1 MVNTMKKL
9 SIILIAVLGV
19 FAFSSCEGFLDMK
32 PTNQLESSE
41 AIKTAA
47 DAEVF
52 MAGVMTR
59 LSSSNLYGVNLFLY
73 GDTKGGDLTI
83 FSQGRGSDGLY
94 SFNHEPSSGAWSGFW
109 TTSYNLILQ
118 LNNLLSN
125 IEKLEAD
132 PNNSEDFGN
141 MKGQAYT
148 IRALAYFN
156 LVRIYGLPY
165 TQYNPSSDYGVPN
178 ILEILDASAQPGRAT
193 VAENYA
199 QIIKDLEEGAKT
211 ITKTVSTSTNGYPT
225 YWANRAIA
233 ARVYQTM
240 GKNAEALAAAEEVI
254 NSGKFNLYSN
264 DEWVDSWSKQF
275 GKESIFELYM
285 LVNENALTTGSIG
298 AYYSRIHHYSSKVG
312 GYFAASD
319 YWLERMNQDPDD
331 IRWGVM
337 AYDENSESY
346 DKNEFAGKGDRLG
359 CSYKYF
365 GGVDMP
371 GDGKDDCAATNVKI
385 IRLSEM
391 YLIAAESAL
400 ALGDKAAAAEYL
412 NAIRKRSPNL
422 APATAET
429 VTVDMILDE
438 KSKEFFQEGLRY
450 WDMLRHG
457 KVIEFNDEIMGIDC
471 PHRDKVIDTKSYH
484 KIVLPI
490 STDELNSNPTLR
502 TQQNPGYPAW
512 VG

>member
-1 MVNTMKKL
+1 MKKL
-9 SIILIAVLGV
+9 SIILIAVLGL
-19 FAFSSCEGFLDMK
+19 FTFSSCDDFLNMT
-32 PTNQLESSE
+32 PTNQLESSD

-52 MAGVMTR
+52 MNGIMTKM
-59 LSSSNLYGVNLFLY
+59 SSSSLYGCNLFLY

-94 SFNHEPSSGAWSGFW
+94 SFNHNPSSGSYSGFW

-118 LNNLLSN
+118 LNNLLGN
-125 IEKLEAD
+125 IEAIEANPD
-132 PNNSEDFGN
+132 NSENFDN
-141 MKGQAYT
+141 IKGMALT
-148 IRALAYFN
+148 LRALTYFN

-165 TQYNPSSDYGVPN
+165 TQYSPNTDLGVPMV
-178 ILEILDASAQPGRAT
+178 LEVLDASAQPGRAT
-193 VAENYA
+193 VAQVYTQILDDLNTGA
-199 QIIKDLEEGAKT
+199 QT
-211 ITKTVSTSTNGYPT
+211 ISKTVSTSTNGFPT

-240 GKNAEALAAAEEVI
+240 GNDAQALAMAEEVI
-254 NSGKFNLYSN
+254 TSGKYSLYSN
-264 DEWVDSWSKQF
+264 DEWVDSWSEQF
-275 GKESIFELYM
+275 GDESIFELHM
-285 LVNENALTTGSIG
+285 IVNENALTTGSIG

-319 YWLERMNQDPDD
+319 YWLDRMNEDPDD

-346 DKNEFAGKGDRLG
+346 DANEFAGQGDRLG

-365 GGVDMP
+365 GGVEMP
-371 GDGKDDCAATNVKI
+371 GDGKDDCAACNVKI

-391 YLIAAESAL
+391 YLIAAEAAL
-400 ALGDKAAAAEYL
+400 KSDPDKAAEYL

-422 APATAET
+422 EPATAET
-429 VTVDMILDE
+429 VTLEMILNE

-450 WDMLRHG
+450 WDRLRHG
-457 KVIEFNDEIMGIDC
+457 DVIEFNDEIMGIDC

-502 TQQNPGYPAW
+502 TQQNPGYPAY

>member
-1 MVNTMKKL
+1 MKKL

-19 FAFSSCEGFLDMK
+19 FAFSSCEDFLDMK

-94 SFNHEPSSGAWSGFW
+94 SFNHEPSSGSWSGFW

-118 LNNLLSN
+118 LNNLLAN
-125 IEKLEAD
+125 IEALEAD

-141 MKGQAYT
+141 MKAQAYT
-148 IRALAYFN
+148 VRALTYFN

-178 ILEILDASAQPGRAT
+178 VLEVLDASAQPGRAT

-199 QIIKDLEEGAKT
+199 QIISDLEEGAKT
-211 ITKTVSTSTNGYPT
+211 ATKTVSTSTNGYPT

-233 ARVYQTM
+233 ARVYQSM
-240 GKNAEALAAAEEVI
+240 GNDAKALACAEEVI
-254 NSGKFNLYSN
+254 NSGKFKLYSN

-275 GKESIFELYM
+275 GSESIFELYM

-319 YWLERMNQDPDD
+319 YWLERMNQDPEDV
-331 IRWGVM
+331 RWGVM
-337 AYDENSESY
+337 AYDENSKSY
-346 DKNEFAGKGDRLG
+346 DDEYTEDRLG

-385 IRLSEM
+385 VRLSEM

-400 ALGDKAAAAEYL
+400 AMGDKAAAADYL

-422 APATAET
+422 EPATAET

-457 KVIEFNDEIMGIDC
+457 KKIEFNDEIMGIDC
-471 PHRDKVIDTKSYH
+471 PHRDKIIDTKSFH

-490 STDELNSNPTLR
+490 SVDELNSNPTLR
-502 TQQNPGYPAW
+502 TQQNPGYPAY

>member
-1 MVNTMKKL
+1 MRKL
-9 SIILIAVLGV
+9 SIILIAALGI
-19 FAFSSCEGFLDMK
+19 FTFSSCEDFLDMK

-47 DAEVF
+47 DAQVF
-52 MAGVMTR
+52 MNGIMTR
-59 LSSSNLYGVNLFLY
+59 MSSSNLYGLNLFLY
-73 GDTKGGDLTI
+73 ADAKGGDLTI

-94 SFNHEPSSGAWSGFW
+94 SFNHQPSSGSYSGFW

-118 LNNLLSN
+118 LNNLLTN
-125 IEKLEAD
+125 IEALEAD
-132 PNNSEDFGN
+132 PNTSEDFSN

-148 IRALAYFN
+148 LRALTYFN

-165 TQYNPSSDYGVPN
+165 TQYNPNTDLGVPN
-178 ILEILDASAQPGRAT
+178 ITEILDASAQPGRAT

-199 QIIKDLEEGAKT
+199 QILSDLTNGAEG

-233 ARVYQTM
+233 ARVYESM
-240 GKNAEALAAAEEVI
+240 GDHANALAAAKEVI
-254 NSGKFNLYSN
+254 ESGKYELYSN
-264 DEWVDSWSKQF
+264 EDWAKSWSQQF
-275 GKESIFELYM
+275 ADESIFELQM

-319 YWLERMNQDPDD
+319 YWLERMAEDPEDV
-331 IRWGVM
+331 RWSVM

-346 DKNEFAGKGDRLG
+346 DATEFKGQGDRLG

-371 GDGKDDCAATNVKI
+371 GDGKDDCAATNVKVV
-385 IRLSEM
+385 RLSEM
-391 YLIAAESAL
+391 YLIAAEASL
-400 ALGDKAAAAEYL
+400 ALGQAEEAAEYL

-422 APATAET
+422 EPATAAT
-429 VTVDMILDE
+429 VSVEMILNE

-450 WDMLRHG
+450 WDRLRHG
-457 KVIEFNDEIMGIDC
+457 DKIEFNDEIMGIDC
-471 PHRDKVIDTKSYH
+471 PHRDKIIDTKSYH

-502 TQQNPGYPAW
+502 TQQNPGYPAY
-512 VG
+512 VE

>member
-1 MVNTMKKL
+1 MKKL
-9 SIILIAVLGV
+9 SIILIAILGV
-19 FAFSSCEGFLDMK
+19 FAFSSCEDFLNMK

-125 IEKLEAD
+125 IEALEAD
-132 PNNSEDFGN
+132 PNNTEDFGN

-165 TQYNPSSDYGVPN
+165 TQYNPTSDYGVPN
-178 ILEILDASAQPGRAT
+178 VLELLDASAQPGRAT

-199 QIIKDLEEGAKT
+199 QIVKDLEEGAKT
-211 ITKTVSTSTNGYPT
+211 ITTTVSTKTNGYPT

-240 GKNAEALAAAEEVI
+240 GKDAEALAAAKEVI
-254 NSGKFNLYSN
+254 ESGKFSLYSN

-319 YWLERMNQDPDD
+319 YWLERMNQDPQD
-331 IRWGVM
+331 IRWKVM

-346 DKNEFAGKGDRLG
+346 SKEFAGQGDRLG

-371 GDGKDDCAATNVKI
+371 GDGKDDCAATNVKV

-400 ALGDKAAAAEYL
+400 ALGDKAAAADYL

-422 APATAET
+422 EPATAAT

-471 PHRDKVIDTKSYH
+471 PHRDKVIDTKSFH

-502 TQQNPGYPAW
+502 TQQNPGYPAY
-512 VG
+512 VE

>member
-1 MVNTMKKL
+1 MKKL
-9 SIILIAVLGV
+9 SIILIAVLGI
-19 FAFSSCEGFLDMK
+19 FAFSSCDDFLDMK

-47 DAEVF
+47 DAQVF
-52 MAGVMTR
+52 MNGVMTR

-73 GDTKGGDLTI
+73 GDAKGGDLTI

-109 TTSYNLILQ
+109 TTSYNLLLQ
-118 LNNLLSN
+118 VNSLIAN

-132 PNNSEDFGN
+132 PNTTENFDN

-148 IRALAYFN
+148 VRALVYFN

-165 TQYNPSSDYGVPN
+165 TQFNPSSDFGVPN
-178 ILEILDASAQPGRAT
+178 VTKVLDASEQPGRAT
-193 VAENYA
+193 VADNYA
-199 QIIKDLEEGAKT
+199 QIIADLTEGAKT
-211 ITKTVSTSTNGYPT
+211 ITKDVKTSTNGYPT

-233 ARVYQTM
+233 ARVYQSM
-240 GKNAEALAAAEEVI
+240 GNNAEALAAAEEVM
-254 NSGKFNLYSN
+254 NSGKFKLYSN
-264 DEWVDSWSKQF
+264 EDWVKSWSKQF
-275 GKESIFELYM
+275 ADESIFELQM
-285 LVNENALTTGSIG
+285 LVDENALTTGSIG

-319 YWLERMNQDPDD
+319 YWLERMAEDPDD
-331 IRWGVM
+331 VRWGVM
-337 AYDENSESY
+337 AYDENSESF
-346 DKNEFAGKGDRLG
+346 DEDEFAGQGDRLG

-365 GGVDMP
+365 GGTEDMP
-371 GDGKDDCAATNVKI
+371 GDGKDDPAACNVKVV
-385 IRLSEM
+385 RLSEM

-400 ALGDKAAAAEYL
+400 AMGNAEKAAEYL

-422 APATAET
+422 EPATAET
-429 VTVDMILDE
+429 VTVEMILNE

-457 KVIEFNDEIMGIDC
+457 KTIEFNDEIMGIDC
-471 PHRDKVIDTKSYH
+471 PHRSKVIDTKTFH

-490 STDELNSNPTLR
+490 STDEMNSNPTLR
-502 TQQNPGYPAW
+502 TQQNPGYPAY

>member
-1 MVNTMKKL
+1 MVKTMKKL
-9 SIILIAVLGV
+9 SIILIAVLGI
-19 FAFSSCEGFLDMK
+19 FAFSSCEDFLDMK

-47 DAEVF
+47 DAQVF
-52 MAGVMTR
+52 MNGVMTR

-73 GDTKGGDLTI
+73 GDAKGGDLTI

-94 SFNHEPSSGAWSGFW
+94 SFNHEPSSGSWSGFW
-109 TTSYNLILQ
+109 TTSYNLLLQ
-118 LNNLLSN
+118 VNNLISN
-125 IEKLEAD
+125 IEKLESD

-148 IRALAYFN
+148 IRALVYFN

-178 ILEILDASAQPGRAT
+178 VLEVLDASAQPGRAT
-193 VAENYA
+193 VAENYN
-199 QIIKDLEEGAKT
+199 QILADLTAGAAT
-211 ITKTVSTSTNGYPT
+211 ITKDVKTSTNGFPT

-233 ARVYQTM
+233 ARVYQSM
-240 GKNAEALAAAEEVI
+240 GNNAEALAAAEEVI
-254 NSGKFNLYSN
+254 NSGKYKLYSN
-264 DEWVDSWSKQF
+264 EEWVKSWSKQF
-275 GKESIFELYM
+275 ADESIFELQM

-319 YWLERMNQDPDD
+319 YWLERMAEDPDD
-331 IRWGVM
+331 VRWGVM
-337 AYDENSESY
+337 AYDENSKSY
-346 DKNEFAGKGDRLG
+346 DDEYTEDRLG

-371 GDGKDDCAATNVKI
+371 GDGKDDCAACNVKI
-385 IRLSEM
+385 VRLSEM

-400 ALGDKAAAAEYL
+400 AMGNAEKAAEYL

-422 APATAET
+422 EPATAAT
-429 VTVDMILDE
+429 VTVEMILNE

-457 KVIEFNDEIMGIDC
+457 KSIEFNDEIMGIDC

-502 TQQNPGYPAW
+502 TQQNPGYAAY

>member
-1 MVNTMKKL
+1 MRKL
-9 SIILIAVLGV
+9 SIILIAALGI
-19 FAFSSCEGFLDMK
+19 FTFSSCEDFLDMK

-47 DAEVF
+47 DAQVF
-52 MAGVMTR
+52 MNGIMTR
-59 LSSSNLYGVNLFLY
+59 LSSSNLYGCNLFLY

-132 PNNSEDFGN
+132 PNNSEDFSS

-148 IRALAYFN
+148 IRALTYFN

-165 TQYNPSSDYGVPN
+165 TQYNPNTDYGVPN
-178 ILEILDASAQPGRAT
+178 VTEILDASAQPGRAT
-193 VAENYA
+193 VAANYA
-199 QIIKDLEEGAKT
+199 QILSDLTEGAQG

-233 ARVYQTM
+233 ARVYQSM
-240 GKNAEALAAAEEVI
+240 GDNANALAAAKEVI
-254 NSGKFNLYSN
+254 ESGKYELYSN
-264 DEWVDSWSKQF
+264 EDWAKSWSQQF
-275 GKESIFELYM
+275 ADESIFELQM

-319 YWLERMNQDPDD
+319 YWLERMAEDPDD
-331 IRWGVM
+331 VRWSVM

-346 DKNEFAGKGDRLG
+346 DATEFKGQGDRLG

-371 GDGKDDCAATNVKI
+371 GDGKDDCAATNVKVV
-385 IRLSEM
+385 RLSEM

-400 ALGDKAAAAEYL
+400 ALGQAEEAAEYL

-422 APATAET
+422 EPATAAT
-429 VTVDMILDE
+429 VSVEMILNE

-450 WDMLRHG
+450 WDRLRHG
-457 KVIEFNDEIMGIDC
+457 EKIEFNDEIMGIDC
-471 PHRDKVIDTKSYH
+471 PHRDKIIDTKSYH

-502 TQQNPGYPAW
+502 TQQNPGYSAY

>member
-1 MVNTMKKL
+1 MRKL
-9 SIILIAVLGV
+9 SIILIAALGI
-19 FAFSSCEGFLDMK
+19 FTFSSCEDFLDMK

-47 DAEVF
+47 DAQVF
-52 MAGVMTR
+52 MNGIMTR
-59 LSSSNLYGVNLFLY
+59 LSSSNLYGCNLFLY
-73 GDTKGGDLTI
+73 GDAKGGDLTI

-94 SFNHEPSSGAWSGFW
+94 SFNHEPSSGSYSGFW

-125 IEKLEAD
+125 IEKLEED
-132 PNNSEDFGN
+132 PNNSEDFSD

-148 IRALAYFN
+148 IRALTYFN
-156 LVRIYGLPY
+156 LVRIYALPY
-165 TQYNPSSDYGVPN
+165 TQNNPSSDLGVPN
-178 ILEILDASAQPGRAT
+178 VTEILDASAQPVRAT

-199 QIIKDLEEGAKT
+199 QILSDLTNGAEG

-240 GKNAEALAAAEEVI
+240 GDNAKALAAAKEVI
-254 NSGKFNLYSN
+254 ESGKYELYSN
-264 DEWVDSWSKQF
+264 EDWEKSWSQQF
-275 GKESIFELYM
+275 GDESIFELQM

-319 YWLERMNQDPDD
+319 YWLERMAEDPEDV
-331 IRWGVM
+331 RWSVM
-337 AYDENSESY
+337 AYDENSKSY
-346 DKNEFAGKGDRLG
+346 DDEYEEDRLG

-371 GDGKDDCAATNVKI
+371 GDGKDDCAATNVKVV
-385 IRLSEM
+385 RLSEM

-400 ALGDKAAAAEYL
+400 ALGQAEEAAEYL

-422 APATAET
+422 EPATAAT
-429 VTVDMILDE
+429 VSVEMILNE

-450 WDMLRHG
+450 WDRLRHG
-457 KVIEFNDEIMGIDC
+457 EKIEFNDEIMGIDC
-471 PHRDKVIDTKSYH
+471 PHRDKIIDTKSYH

-502 TQQNPGYPAW
+502 TQQNPGYDKYN
-512 VG
+512 G

>member
-1 MVNTMKKL
+1 
-9 SIILIAVLGV
+9 
-19 FAFSSCEGFLDMK
+19 MK

-47 DAEVF
+47 DAQVF
-52 MAGVMTR
+52 MNGIMTR
-59 LSSSNLYGVNLFLY
+59 LSSSNLYGCNLFLY

-94 SFNHEPSSGAWSGFW
+94 SFNHNPSSGSYSGFW

-118 LNNLLSN
+118 LNNLLTN
-125 IEKLEAD
+125 IEALEAD
-132 PNNSEDFGN
+132 PNNSEDFSS

-148 IRALAYFN
+148 IRALTYFN

-165 TQYNPSSDYGVPN
+165 TQYNPSKDYGVPN
-178 ILEILDASAQPGRAT
+178 ITEILDASAQPGRAT

-199 QIIKDLEEGAKT
+199 QILSDLNKGAEG

-240 GKNAEALAAAEEVI
+240 GDNANALAAAEEVI
-254 NSGKFNLYSN
+254 NSGKYELYSN
-264 DEWVDSWSKQF
+264 EDWAKSWSQQF
-275 GKESIFELYM
+275 ADESIFELQM

-319 YWLERMNQDPDD
+319 YWLERMAEDPEDV
-331 IRWGVM
+331 RWSVM

-346 DKNEFAGKGDRLG
+346 DATEFKGMGDRLG

-371 GDGKDDCAATNVKI
+371 GDGKDDCAATNVKVV
-385 IRLSEM
+385 RLSEM

-400 ALGDKAAAAEYL
+400 ALGKAEEAAEYL

-422 APATAET
+422 EPATAAT
-429 VTVDMILDE
+429 VTVEMILNE

-450 WDMLRHG
+450 WDRLRHG
-457 KVIEFNDEIMGIDC
+457 EKIEFNDEIMGIDC

-502 TQQNPGYPAW
+502 TQQNPGYPAY

>member
-1 MVNTMKKL
+1 MKKL
-9 SIILIAVLGV
+9 SIILIAVLGI
-19 FAFSSCEGFLDMK
+19 FAFSSCEDFLDMK
-32 PTNQLESSE
+32 PTNQLESSD
-41 AIKTAA
+41 AINTAA
-47 DAEVF
+47 DAQVF
-52 MAGVMTR
+52 MNGVMTR
-59 LSSSNLYGVNLFLY
+59 LSSSNLYGLNLFLY
-73 GDTKGGDLTI
+73 ADAKGGDLTI

-94 SFNHEPSSGAWSGFW
+94 SFNHQPSSGAWSGFW
-109 TTSYNLILQ
+109 TTSYNLLLQ
-118 LNNLLSN
+118 VNNLIAN
-125 IEKLEAD
+125 IEKLEANPD
-132 PNNSEDFGN
+132 NKEDFGN

-148 IRALAYFN
+148 IRALVYFN

-178 ILEILDASAQPGRAT
+178 VLEVLDASAQPGRAT

-199 QIIKDLEEGAKT
+199 QILSDLTAGAAT
-211 ITKTVSTSTNGYPT
+211 ITKDVKTATNGFPT

-233 ARVYQTM
+233 ARVYQSM

-254 NSGKFNLYSN
+254 NSGKYKLYSN
-264 DEWVDSWSKQF
+264 EEWAKSWSKQF
-275 GKESIFELYM
+275 GDESIFELHM

-319 YWLERMNQDPDD
+319 YWLDRMAEDPDD
-331 IRWGVM
+331 VRWAVM
-337 AYDENSESY
+337 AYDEDSESY
-346 DKNEFAGKGDRLG
+346 DPKANAGMGDRLG

-371 GDGKDDCAATNVKI
+371 GDGKDDCAACNVKI
-385 IRLSEM
+385 VRLSEM

-400 ALGDKAAAAEYL
+400 AMGNAEKAAEYL

-422 APATAET
+422 EPATAAT
-429 VTVDMILDE
+429 VTVEMILNE

-457 KVIEFNDEIMGIDC
+457 KTIEFNDEIMGIDC
-471 PHRDKVIDTKSYH
+471 PHRSKVIDTKTFH

-502 TQQNPGYPAW
+502 TQQNPGYPAY

>member
-1 MVNTMKKL
+1 
-9 SIILIAVLGV
+9 
-19 FAFSSCEGFLDMK
+19 
-32 PTNQLESSE
+32 
-41 AIKTAA
+41 
-47 DAEVF
+47 
-52 MAGVMTR
+52 
-59 LSSSNLYGVNLFLY
+59 
-73 GDTKGGDLTI
+73 
-83 FSQGRGSDGLY
+83 
-94 SFNHEPSSGAWSGFW
+94 
-109 TTSYNLILQ
+109 
-118 LNNLLSN
+118 
-125 IEKLEAD
+125 
-132 PNNSEDFGN
+132 
-141 MKGQAYT
+141 
-148 IRALAYFN
+148 
-156 LVRIYGLPY
+156 
-165 TQYNPSSDYGVPN
+165 
-178 ILEILDASAQPGRAT
+178 
-193 VAENYA
+193 
-199 QIIKDLEEGAKT
+199 
-211 ITKTVSTSTNGYPT
+211 
-225 YWANRAIA
+225 
-233 ARVYQTM
+233 M

-254 NSGKFNLYSN
+254 NSGKFSLYSN

-319 YWLERMNQDPDD
+319 YWLERMNQDPED

-371 GDGKDDCAATNVKI
+371 GDGKDDCAATNVKV

-400 ALGDKAAAAEYL
+400 AMGNKAAAAEYL

-471 PHRDKVIDTKSYH
+471 PHRDKVIDTKSFH

-502 TQQNPGYPAW
+502 TQQNPGYPAY